1 MFRVTE
7 CTFRVT
13 ECTFRDTE
21 WPFRDTEWRFI
32 INIKQNYLSQNKSD
46 VCTCFYI
53 NFSYICGDYIQNK
66 KLIKMNKFFLTS
78 LLVAAA
84 ITANAQDNTTKDS
97 LTMET
102 MMHNIPEVMVKG
114 SRPIV
119 KAERG
124 MLSYNMPLLLKQ
136 LPADNAYEAL
146 TRIPGVSNATGNISF
161 SGNEVTLIIN
171 GQATTLTQEQ
181 LAERLKAMPAT
192 QLAKAEVMLSAP
204 ARYHVRG
211 MAINIVTKDY
221 AGTNQ
226 LSGQIIGGLVQT
238 KYAKGF
244 GDLYLSM
251 QRGKFG
257 LDAQYK
263 LVNGNSY
270 GESSRIANHPLGNNR
285 IHYNDETGQKSFGI
299 THDYRLGMNYAFSKN
314 HRLDVA
320 YTGQWDKTNSNSR
333 TTGSSISGMHR
344 DSHEYL
350 HNVDVNYALPFGLT
364 LSGSYTYYRTPQQ
377 QALDGTI
384 TTENKNETERNL
396 TSGSEQTINKWM
408 FTADQTHSLA
418 HGWGLSYGVKGQ
430 FTSNKSYQTTIDKDG
445 SVLPDGTSSVD
456 LNERIWN
463 IYAGFSKQINKAIS
477 LEASVAAEQYH
488 SPIWDKWRVYPTLN
502 ALWNVNDNHLLNLS
516 FSSNSEFPSY
526 WSTMSNVYYSSTYT
540 EIHGNPD
547 LKPFSYSNVNLMW
560 QIKRRYTLM
569 AFASLKPDYSVQ
581 LPYQTTDR
589 MAVIMKETNFD
600 YSNSFGLQASAIFS
614 AGKWLNGNV
623 FAVGTYKH
631 DKSSHFFDLPFNRK
645 KLSVRLGG
653 MASVKLCSTQDL
665 RLILNPF
672 IQSKAIQGVYDI
684 SPIFRMNAKLQWSS
698 HDGRWGLRI
707 NGNNIFNNK
716 YDTRSV
722 QGNQDYRMKIN
733 YSWASVTFAVI
744 YKFGGY
750 KEKTVKEVDT
760 SRMGH

>member
-1 MFRVTE
+1 MVNKIFLLGL
-7 CTFRVT
+7 FL
-13 ECTFRDTE
+13 
-21 WPFRDTEWRFI
+21 
-32 INIKQNYLSQNKSD
+32 LSVANVKAQ
-46 VCTCFYI
+46 T
-53 NFSYICGDYIQNK
+53 
-66 KLIKMNKFFLTS
+66 LTQ
-78 LLVAAA
+78 
-84 ITANAQDNTTKDS
+84 TDS

-102 MMHNIPEVMVKG
+102 MLHNLPEVMVKG

-146 TRIPGVSNATGNISF
+146 TRIPGVSDATGNISF

-181 LAERLKAMPAT
+181 LTERLKAMPAA
-192 QLAKAEVMLSAP
+192 QLSKAEVMLSAP
-204 ARYHVRG
+204 ARNHVRG

-226 LSGQIIGGLVQT
+226 LSGQIIGGMRQN
-238 KYAKGF
+238 KYANEF
-244 GDLYLSM
+244 GNLYLSL
-251 QRGKFG
+251 QRDKFG

-263 LVNGNSY
+263 YVNGNSY

-285 IHYNDETGQKSFGI
+285 VYYNDETGQKSFGI
-299 THDYRLGMNYAFSKN
+299 THDYRLGMNYTFSKN
-314 HRLDVA
+314 NRLDVA

-333 TTGSSISGMHR
+333 TTGSSISGMHH

-526 WSTMSNVYYSSTYT
+526 WSTMSNVFYSSTYT

-547 LKPFSYSNVNLMW
+547 LKPFSYYNVNLMW

-653 MASVKLCSTQDL
+653 TASVKLCSTQDL

-698 HDGRWGLRI
+698 HDGKWGLRL
-707 NGNNIFNNK
+707 NGSNIFNNL

-733 YSWASVTFAVI
+733 YNWASVTFAVI

>member
-1 MFRVTE
+1 M
-7 CTFRVT
+7 
-13 ECTFRDTE
+13 DNKI
-21 WPFRDTEWRFI
+21 FI
-32 INIKQNYLSQNKSD
+32 LGLFLLS
-46 VCTCFYI
+46 
-53 NFSYICGDYIQNK
+53 
-66 KLIKMNKFFLTS
+66 
-78 LLVAAA
+78 VA
-84 ITANAQDNTTKDS
+84 NVKAQTQTQTDS
-97 LTMET
+97 LTMEN
-102 MMHNIPEVMVKG
+102 MMHNLPEVMVKG
-114 SRPIV
+114 SRPVV

-124 MLSYNMPLLLKQ
+124 MLTYNMPLLIKL

-146 TRIPGVSNATGNISF
+146 TRIPGVSDAAGSISF

-181 LAERLKAMPAT
+181 LAERLKAMPAA

-226 LSGQIIGGLVQT
+226 LSGQIIGGFEQN

-244 GDLYLSM
+244 GDLYLSL

-263 LVNGNSY
+263 YVNGNSY
-270 GESSRIANHPLGNNR
+270 GESSLIANHPLGNNR
-285 IHYNDETGQKSFGI
+285 VYYNDETGQKSFGI
-299 THDYRLGMNYAFSKN
+299 THDYRLGMNYVFSKN

-320 YTGQWDKTNSNSR
+320 YTGQWDKTSSNNH
-333 TTGSSISGMHR
+333 TTGSSISGMHL

-350 HNVDVNYALPFGLT
+350 HNVDVNYSLPFGLT
-364 LSGSYTYYRTPQQ
+364 LNGSYTYYRTPQQ
-377 QALDGTI
+377 QALDGTMH
-384 TTENKNETERNL
+384 TDESMPETERNL

-445 SVLPDGTSSVD
+445 TIQPNGTSSVD
-456 LNERIWN
+456 NNERIWN

-477 LEASVAAEQYH
+477 VEASVAAEQYH
-488 SPIWDKWRVYPTLN
+488 SPIWDKWRIYPTLN

-526 WSTMSNVYYSSTYT
+526 WSTMSNVFYSSTYS

-547 LKPFSYSNVNLMW
+547 LKPYSYYNVNLMW

-569 AFASLKPDYSVQ
+569 AFASLKPDHFVQ

-600 YSNSFGLQASAIFS
+600 YSNNYGLQASVIFN

-631 DKSSHFFDLPFNRK
+631 DKSSNFFDLPFNRK
-645 KLSVRLGG
+645 KFSVILGG
-653 MASVKLCSTQDL
+653 TASVKLCNTQDL

-672 IQSKAIQGVYDI
+672 FQSKAIQGVYDI
-684 SPIFRMNAKLQWSS
+684 SPVFSMDAKLQWSS
-698 HDGRWGLRI
+698 HDGKWGVRL
-707 NGNNIFNNK
+707 NGSNIFNNQF
-716 YDTRSV
+716 DTRSV

-733 YSWASVTFAVI
+733 NNWASFTFAVI

>member
-1 MFRVTE
+1 MVNKIFLLGL
-7 CTFRVT
+7 FL
-13 ECTFRDTE
+13 
-21 WPFRDTEWRFI
+21 
-32 INIKQNYLSQNKSD
+32 LSVANVKAQ
-46 VCTCFYI
+46 T
-53 NFSYICGDYIQNK
+53 
-66 KLIKMNKFFLTS
+66 LTQ
-78 LLVAAA
+78 
-84 ITANAQDNTTKDS
+84 TDS

-102 MMHNIPEVMVKG
+102 MLHNLPEVMVKG

-146 TRIPGVSNATGNISF
+146 TRIPGVSDATGSISF

-181 LAERLKAMPAT
+181 LTERLKAMPAA
-192 QLAKAEVMLSAP
+192 QLSKAEVMLSAP
-204 ARYHVRG
+204 ARNHVRG

-226 LSGQIIGGLVQT
+226 LSGQIIGGMRQN
-238 KYAKGF
+238 KYANEF
-244 GDLYLSM
+244 GNLYLSL
-251 QRGKFG
+251 QRDKFG

-263 LVNGNSY
+263 YVNGNSY

-299 THDYRLGMNYAFSKN
+299 THDYRLGMNYAFGKN
-314 HRLDVA
+314 HRLDIA

-333 TTGSSISGMHR
+333 TTGSSISGMHH

-526 WSTMSNVYYSSTYT
+526 WSTMSNVFYSSTYT

-547 LKPFSYSNVNLMW
+547 LKPFSYYNVNLMW

-653 MASVKLCSTQDL
+653 TASVKLCSTQDL

-698 HDGRWGLRI
+698 HDGRWGLRL

>member
-1 MFRVTE
+1 MNRLF
-7 CTFRVT
+7 
-13 ECTFRDTE
+13 
-21 WPFRDTEWRFI
+21 FI
-32 INIKQNYLSQNKSD
+32 G
-46 VCTCFYI
+46 V
-53 NFSYICGDYIQNK
+53 
-66 KLIKMNKFFLTS
+66 
-78 LLVAAA
+78 LVASA
-84 ITANAQDNTTKDS
+84 ITANAQDNAQKDS
-97 LTMET
+97 LTMES
-102 MMHNIPEVMVKG
+102 MMHNLPEVMVKG
-114 SRPIV
+114 SCPVV

-146 TRIPGVSNATGNISF
+146 TRIPGVSDATGSISF

-171 GQATTLTQEQ
+171 GQVTTLTQEQ
-181 LAERLKAMPAT
+181 LAERLKAMPAA

-226 LSGQIIGGLVQT
+226 LSGQIIGGMRQN
-238 KYAKGF
+238 KYANEF
-244 GDLYLSM
+244 GNLYLSL
-251 QRGKFG
+251 QRDKFG

-263 LVNGNSY
+263 YVNGNSY

-299 THDYRLGMNYAFSKN
+299 THDYRLGMNYAFSTN

-320 YTGQWDKTNSNSR
+320 YTGQWDKTSSNSH

-377 QALDGTI
+377 QALDGTM
-384 TTENKNETERNL
+384 TAENKNETERNL

-488 SPIWDKWRVYPTLN
+488 SPVWDKWHVYPTLN

-526 WSTMSNVYYSSTYT
+526 WSTMSNVFYSSTYT

-547 LKPFSYSNVNLMW
+547 LKPCSYYNLNLMW

-569 AFASLKPDYSVQ
+569 AFANLKPDYFVQ

-631 DKSSHFFDLPFNRK
+631 DKSRNFFDLPFNRK
-645 KLSVRLGG
+645 KLSVILGG
-653 MASVKLCSTQDL
+653 TASVKLCSTQDL

-672 IQSKAIQGVYDI
+672 YQTKAIQGVYDI

-698 HDGRWGLRI
+698 HDGKWGVRL
-707 NGNNIFNNK
+707 NGSNIFNNRF
-716 YDTRSV
+716 DTRSV

-733 YSWASVTFAVI
+733 YNWASVTFAVI

>member
-1 MFRVTE
+1 MANKIFLLGL
-7 CTFRVT
+7 FL
-13 ECTFRDTE
+13 
-21 WPFRDTEWRFI
+21 
-32 INIKQNYLSQNKSD
+32 LSVANVKAQ
-46 VCTCFYI
+46 T
-53 NFSYICGDYIQNK
+53 
-66 KLIKMNKFFLTS
+66 LTQ
-78 LLVAAA
+78 
-84 ITANAQDNTTKDS
+84 TDS

-102 MMHNIPEVMVKG
+102 MLHNLPEVMVKG

-146 TRIPGVSNATGNISF
+146 TRIPGVSDATGSISF

-181 LAERLKAMPAT
+181 LTERLKAMPAA

-226 LSGQIIGGLVQT
+226 LSGQIIGGMRQN
-238 KYAKGF
+238 KYANEF
-244 GDLYLSM
+244 GNLYLSL
-251 QRGKFG
+251 QRDKFG

-263 LVNGNSY
+263 YVNGNSY

-299 THDYRLGMNYAFSKN
+299 THDYRLGMNYTFSKN
-314 HRLDVA
+314 NRLDVA

-463 IYAGFSKQINKAIS
+463 IYAGFSKQINKAVS
-477 LEASVAAEQYH
+477 VEASVAAEQYH

-526 WSTMSNVYYSSTYT
+526 WSTMSNVFYSSTYT

-547 LKPFSYSNVNLMW
+547 LKPFSYYNVNLMW

-653 MASVKLCSTQDL
+653 TASVKLCSTQDL

-698 HDGRWGLRI
+698 HDGRWGLRL

-716 YDTRSV
+716 YDTRSL

-750 KEKTVKEVDT
+750 KEKNIKKVDT

>member
-1 MFRVTE
+1 MVNKIFLLGL
-7 CTFRVT
+7 FL
-13 ECTFRDTE
+13 
-21 WPFRDTEWRFI
+21 
-32 INIKQNYLSQNKSD
+32 LSVANVKAQ
-46 VCTCFYI
+46 T
-53 NFSYICGDYIQNK
+53 
-66 KLIKMNKFFLTS
+66 LTQ
-78 LLVAAA
+78 
-84 ITANAQDNTTKDS
+84 TDS

-102 MMHNIPEVMVKG
+102 MLHNLPEVMVKG

-146 TRIPGVSNATGNISF
+146 TRIPGISDATGSISF
-161 SGNEVTLIIN
+161 SGNEVTLIVN

-181 LAERLKAMPAT
+181 LTERLKAMPAA

-226 LSGQIIGGLVQT
+226 LSGQVIGGMKQS

-244 GDLYLSM
+244 GDLYLSL

-263 LVNGNSY
+263 YVNGNSY

-285 IHYNDETGQKSFGI
+285 VYYNDETGQKSFGI
-299 THDYRLGMNYAFSKN
+299 THNYRLGMNYAFSKN

-320 YTGQWDKTNSNSR
+320 YTGHWDKRCSNSN
-333 TTGSSISGMHR
+333 TTGSSISGMHH

-350 HNVDVNYALPFGLT
+350 HNVDVNYSLPFGLT
-364 LSGSYTYYRTPQQ
+364 LNGSYTYYRTPQQ
-377 QALDGTI
+377 QALDGTMH
-384 TTENKNETERNL
+384 TDESMSETERNL

-408 FTADQTHSLA
+408 FTADQTHSLT

-445 SVLPDGTSSVD
+445 TIQPNGTSSVD
-456 LNERIWN
+456 NNERIWN

-477 LEASVAAEQYH
+477 VEASVAAEQYH

-526 WSTMSNVYYSSTYT
+526 WSTMSNVFYSSTYS

-547 LKPFSYSNVNLMW
+547 LKPFSYYNVNLMW

-569 AFASLKPDYSVQ
+569 AFASLKPDYFVQ
-581 LPYQTTDR
+581 LPYQTTER

-600 YSNSFGLQASAIFS
+600 YSNSYGLQASVIFN

-631 DKSSHFFDLPFNRK
+631 DKSSNFFDLPFNRK
-645 KLSVRLGG
+645 KLSVILGG
-653 MASVKLCSTQDL
+653 TASVKLCNTQDL

-672 IQSKAIQGVYDI
+672 FQSKAIQGVYDI
-684 SPIFRMNAKLQWSS
+684 SPVFRMNAKLQWSS
-698 HDGRWGLRI
+698 HDGKWGLRL
-707 NGNNIFNNK
+707 NGSNIFNNL

-733 YSWASVTFAVI
+733 YNWASVTFAVI

-750 KEKTVKEVDT
+750 KEKNVKAVDT

>member
-1 MFRVTE
+1 MNRVL
-7 CTFRVT
+7 FMGIFVA
-13 ECTFRDTE
+13 
-21 WPFRDTEWRFI
+21 
-32 INIKQNYLSQNKSD
+32 
-46 VCTCFYI
+46 
-53 NFSYICGDYIQNK
+53 
-66 KLIKMNKFFLTS
+66 LT
-78 LLVAAA
+78 
-84 ITANAQDNTTKDS
+84 ITANAQDDIPKDS
-97 LTMET
+97 LTMEWNS
-102 MMHNIPEVMVKG
+102 MFRNLPEVMIKG

-146 TRIPGVSNATGNISF
+146 TRIPGVSDATGNISF
-161 SGNEVTLIIN
+161 LGNEVTLIVN

-181 LAERLKAMPAT
+181 LTERLKAMPAA

-211 MAINIVTKDY
+211 MVINIVTKDY
-221 AGTNQ
+221 ADTNQ
-226 LSGQIIGGLVQT
+226 LSGQVIGGMKQS

-244 GDLYLSM
+244 GDLYLSL
-251 QRGKFG
+251 QRDKFG

-263 LVNGNSY
+263 YVNGNSY

-285 IHYNDETGQKSFGI
+285 VYYNDETGQKSFGI
-299 THDYRLGMNYAFSKN
+299 THNYRLGMNYAFSKN

-320 YTGQWDKTNSNSR
+320 YTGHWDKRCSNSN
-333 TTGSSISGMHR
+333 TTGSSISGMHH

-350 HNVDVNYALPFGLT
+350 HNVDVNYSLPFGLT
-364 LSGSYTYYRTPQQ
+364 LNGSYTYYRTPQQ
-377 QALDGTI
+377 QALDGTMH
-384 TTENKNETERNL
+384 TDESMPETERNL

-418 HGWGLSYGVKGQ
+418 NCWGLSYGVTGQ

-445 SVLPDGTSSVD
+445 RVLRDGTSSVD

-526 WSTMSNVYYSSTYT
+526 WSTMSNVFYSSTYT

-547 LKPFSYSNVNLMW
+547 LKPFSYYNVNLMW

-569 AFASLKPDYSVQ
+569 AFASLKPDYFVQ
-581 LPYQTTDR
+581 LPYQTTER

-600 YSNSFGLQASAIFS
+600 YSNSYGLQASVIFN

-631 DKSSHFFDLPFNRK
+631 DKSSNFFDLPFNRK
-645 KLSVRLGG
+645 KLSVILGG
-653 MASVKLCSTQDL
+653 TASVKLCNTQDL

-672 IQSKAIQGVYDI
+672 FQSKAKQGVYDI
-684 SPIFRMNAKLQWSS
+684 SPIFSMNAKLQWSS
-698 HDGRWGLRI
+698 HDGRWGVRL
-707 NGNNIFNNK
+707 NGSNIFNNRF
-716 YDTRSV
+716 DTRSV

-733 YSWASVTFAVI
+733 YNWASVTFAVI

-750 KEKTVKEVDT
+750 KEKNIKKVDT

>member
-1 MFRVTE
+1 
-7 CTFRVT
+7 
-13 ECTFRDTE
+13 
-21 WPFRDTEWRFI
+21 
-32 INIKQNYLSQNKSD
+32 
-46 VCTCFYI
+46 
-53 NFSYICGDYIQNK
+53 
-66 KLIKMNKFFLTS
+66 MNKFFLTS
-78 LLVAAA
+78 LLVAAV

-146 TRIPGVSNATGNISF
+146 THIPGVSNATGNISF
-161 SGNEVTLIIN
+161 SGNEVTLIVN

-181 LAERLKAMPAT
+181 LAERLKAMPAA

-285 IHYNDETGQKSFGI
+285 VYYNDETGQKSFGI
-299 THDYRLGMNYAFSKN
+299 THNYRLGMNYTFSKN

-333 TTGSSISGMHR
+333 TTGSSISGMHS

-364 LSGSYTYYRTPQQ
+364 ISGSYTYYRTPQQ
-377 QALDGTI
+377 QAIDGTI

-445 SVLPDGTSSVD
+445 TILPDGTSSVD
-456 LNERIWN
+456 NNERIWN
-463 IYAGFSKQINKAIS
+463 IYAGFSKQINKALS

-526 WSTMSNVYYSSTYT
+526 WSTMSNVFYSSTYT

-547 LKPFSYSNVNLMW
+547 LKPFSYYNVNLMW

-569 AFASLKPDYSVQ
+569 AFANLKPDYFVQ

-600 YSNSFGLQASAIFS
+600 FSNSYGLQASAIFS

-631 DKSSHFFDLPFNRK
+631 DKSCNFFDLPFNRK
-645 KLSVRLGG
+645 KLSVILGG
-653 MASVKLCSTQDL
+653 TASVKLCSTQDL

-672 IQSKAIQGVYDI
+672 YQTKAIQGVYDI
-684 SPIFRMNAKLQWSS
+684 SPVFRMNAKLQWSS
-698 HDGRWGLRI
+698 HDGKWGVRL
-707 NGNNIFNNK
+707 NGSNIFNNWF
-716 YDTRSV
+716 DTRSV

-733 YSWASVTFAVI
+733 YNWASVTFAVI

>member
-1 MFRVTE
+1 
-7 CTFRVT
+7 
-13 ECTFRDTE
+13 
-21 WPFRDTEWRFI
+21 
-32 INIKQNYLSQNKSD
+32 
-46 VCTCFYI
+46 
-53 NFSYICGDYIQNK
+53 
-66 KLIKMNKFFLTS
+66 MNKFFLTS

-146 TRIPGVSNATGNISF
+146 THIPGVSNATGNISF
-161 SGNEVTLIIN
+161 SGNEVTLIVN

-181 LAERLKAMPAT
+181 LAECLKAMPAA

-285 IHYNDETGQKSFGI
+285 IQYNDETGQKSFGI
-299 THDYRLGMNYAFSKN
+299 THDYRLGMNYTFSKN
-314 HRLDVA
+314 NRLDVA
-320 YTGQWDKTNSNSR
+320 YTGQWDKTSSNSR

-526 WSTMSNVYYSSTYT
+526 WSTMSNVFYSSTYT

-547 LKPFSYSNVNLMW
+547 LKPFSYYNVNLMW

-589 MAVIMKETNFD
+589 MAVIMKETNFE

-631 DKSSHFFDLPFNRK
+631 DKNSNFFDLPFNRK
-645 KLSVRLGG
+645 KLSVILGG
-653 MASVKLCSTQDL
+653 TASIKLCQTQDL

-672 IQSKAIQGVYDI
+672 YQTKAIQGVYDI
-684 SPIFRMNAKLQWSS
+684 SPVFRMNAKLQWSS
-698 HDGRWGLRI
+698 HDGKWGLRL
-707 NGNNIFNNK
+707 NGSNIFNNL

-733 YSWASVTFAVI
+733 YNWASVTFAVI

>member
-1 MFRVTE
+1 M
-7 CTFRVT
+7 
-13 ECTFRDTE
+13 
-21 WPFRDTEWRFI
+21 
-32 INIKQNYLSQNKSD
+32 N
-46 VCTCFYI
+46 
-53 NFSYICGDYIQNK
+53 
-66 KLIKMNKFFLTS
+66 IKMNRVLFMGIFVALT
-78 LLVAAA
+78 
-84 ITANAQDNTTKDS
+84 ITANAQDDIPKDS
-97 LTMET
+97 LTMEWNS
-102 MMHNIPEVMVKG
+102 MFRNLPEVMIKG

-146 TRIPGVSNATGNISF
+146 TRIPGVSDATGSISF

-181 LAERLKAMPAT
+181 LTERLKAMPAA
-192 QLAKAEVMLSAP
+192 QLSKAEVMLSVP

-226 LSGQIIGGLVQT
+226 LSGQIIGGMRQN
-238 KYAKGF
+238 KYANEF
-244 GDLYLSM
+244 GNLYLSL
-251 QRGKFG
+251 QRDKFG

-263 LVNGNSY
+263 YVNGNSY

-299 THDYRLGMNYAFSKN
+299 THDYRLGMNYTFSKN
-314 HRLDVA
+314 NRLDVA

-408 FTADQTHSLA
+408 FTADQTHSLS

-526 WSTMSNVYYSSTYT
+526 WSTMSNVFYSSTYT

-547 LKPFSYSNVNLMW
+547 LKPFSYYNVNLMW

-589 MAVIMKETNFD
+589 LAVIMKETNFD
-600 YSNSFGLQASAIFS
+600 YSNSFGLQASAIFN
-614 AGKWLNGNV
+614 AGQWLNGNV
-623 FAVGTYKH
+623 FVMGTYKH
-631 DKSSHFFDLPFNRK
+631 DKSDHFFDLPFDRK
-645 KLSVRLGG
+645 KLSVVLGG
-653 MASVKLCSTQDL
+653 TASVKLCSTQDL

-672 IQSKAIQGVYDI
+672 YQTKAIQGVYDI

-698 HDGRWGLRI
+698 HDGRWGLRL

-733 YSWASVTFAVI
+733 YNWASVTFAVI

>member
-1 MFRVTE
+1 MNRLF
-7 CTFRVT
+7 
-13 ECTFRDTE
+13 
-21 WPFRDTEWRFI
+21 FI
-32 INIKQNYLSQNKSD
+32 G
-46 VCTCFYI
+46 V
-53 NFSYICGDYIQNK
+53 
-66 KLIKMNKFFLTS
+66 
-78 LLVAAA
+78 LVASA
-84 ITANAQDNTTKDS
+84 ITANAQDNGQKDS
-97 LTMET
+97 LTMESI
-102 MMHNIPEVMVKG
+102 MHNLPEVMVKG

-146 TRIPGVSNATGNISF
+146 TRIPGVSDATGSISF
-161 SGNEVTLIIN
+161 SGNEVTLIVN

-181 LAERLKAMPAT
+181 LAERLKAMPAA

-226 LSGQIIGGLVQT
+226 LSGQIIGGMRQN
-238 KYAKGF
+238 KYANEF
-244 GDLYLSM
+244 GDLYLSL
-251 QRGKFG
+251 QRDKFG

-263 LVNGNSY
+263 YVNGNSY

-299 THDYRLGMNYAFSKN
+299 THDYRLGMNYTFSKN

-418 HGWGLSYGVKGQ
+418 HGWGMSYGVKGQ

-477 LEASVAAEQYH
+477 LEASIAAEQYH
-488 SPIWDKWRVYPTLN
+488 SPVWDKWRVYPTLN

-526 WSTMSNVYYSSTYT
+526 WSTMSNVFYSSTYT

-547 LKPFSYSNVNLMW
+547 LKPCSYYNLNLMW

-569 AFASLKPDYSVQ
+569 AFANLKPDYFVQ

-600 YSNSFGLQASAIFS
+600 YSNSYGLQASAIFS

-631 DKSSHFFDLPFNRK
+631 DKSRNFFDLPFDRK
-645 KLSVRLGG
+645 KLSVILGG
-653 MASVKLCSTQDL
+653 TASVKLCSTQDL
-665 RLILNPF
+665 HLILNPF
-672 IQSKAIQGVYDI
+672 YQTKAIQGVYDI
-684 SPIFRMNAKLQWSS
+684 SPIFSMDAKLQWSS
-698 HDGRWGLRI
+698 HDGKWGVRL
-707 NGNNIFNNK
+707 NGSNIFNNRF
-716 YDTRSV
+716 DTRSV
-722 QGNQDYRMKIN
+722 QGNQDYRMKVN
-733 YSWASVTFAVI
+733 YNWSSFTFAVI

>member
-1 MFRVTE
+1 MANKIFLLGL
-7 CTFRVT
+7 FL
-13 ECTFRDTE
+13 
-21 WPFRDTEWRFI
+21 
-32 INIKQNYLSQNKSD
+32 LSVANVKAQ
-46 VCTCFYI
+46 T
-53 NFSYICGDYIQNK
+53 
-66 KLIKMNKFFLTS
+66 LTQ
-78 LLVAAA
+78 
-84 ITANAQDNTTKDS
+84 TDS

-102 MMHNIPEVMVKG
+102 MLHNLPEVMVKG

-146 TRIPGVSNATGNISF
+146 TRIPGVSDATGSISF

-181 LAERLKAMPAT
+181 LTERLKAMPAA

-226 LSGQIIGGLVQT
+226 LSGQVIGGMKQS

-244 GDLYLSM
+244 GDLYLSL

-263 LVNGNSY
+263 YVNGNSY

-285 IHYNDETGQKSFGI
+285 VYYNDETGQKSFGI
-299 THDYRLGMNYAFSKN
+299 THNYRLGMNYAFSKN

-320 YTGQWDKTNSNSR
+320 YTGHWDKRCSNSN
-333 TTGSSISGMHR
+333 TTGSSISGMHH

-350 HNVDVNYALPFGLT
+350 HNVDVNYSLPFGLT
-364 LSGSYTYYRTPQQ
+364 LNGSYTYYRTPQQ
-377 QALDGTI
+377 QALDGTMH
-384 TTENKNETERNL
+384 TDESMSETERNL

-408 FTADQTHSLA
+408 FTADQTHSLS

-526 WSTMSNVYYSSTYT
+526 WSTMSNVFYSSTYS

-547 LKPFSYSNVNLMW
+547 LKPFAYYNVNLMW

-569 AFASLKPDYSVQ
+569 AFASLKPDYFVQ
-581 LPYQTTDR
+581 LPYQTTER

-600 YSNSFGLQASAIFS
+600 YSNSYGLQASVIFN

-631 DKSSHFFDLPFNRK
+631 DKSSNFFDLPFNRK
-645 KLSVRLGG
+645 KFSVILGG
-653 MASVKLCSTQDL
+653 TASVKLCNTQDL

-672 IQSKAIQGVYDI
+672 YQTKAIQGVYDI

-698 HDGRWGLRI
+698 HDGKWGLRL
-707 NGNNIFNNK
+707 NGSNIFNNL

-733 YSWASVTFAVI
+733 YNWASVTFAVI

-750 KEKTVKEVDT
+750 KEKNVKAVDT

>member
-1 MFRVTE
+1 MVNKIFLLGL
-7 CTFRVT
+7 FL
-13 ECTFRDTE
+13 
-21 WPFRDTEWRFI
+21 
-32 INIKQNYLSQNKSD
+32 LSVANVKAQ
-46 VCTCFYI
+46 T
-53 NFSYICGDYIQNK
+53 
-66 KLIKMNKFFLTS
+66 LTQ
-78 LLVAAA
+78 
-84 ITANAQDNTTKDS
+84 TDS

-102 MMHNIPEVMVKG
+102 MLHNLPEVMVKG

-119 KAERG
+119 KVERG

-146 TRIPGVSNATGNISF
+146 TRIPGVSDATGSISF

-181 LAERLKAMPAT
+181 LTERLKAMPAA

-226 LSGQIIGGLVQT
+226 LSGQIIGGMRQNR
-238 KYAKGF
+238 YANEF
-244 GDLYLSM
+244 GNLYLSL

-263 LVNGNSY
+263 YVNGNSY

-299 THDYRLGMNYAFSKN
+299 THDYRLGMNYTFSKN
-314 HRLDVA
+314 NRLDVA

-526 WSTMSNVYYSSTYT
+526 WSTMSNVFYSSTYT

-547 LKPFSYSNVNLMW
+547 LKPFSYYNVNLMW

>member
-1 MFRVTE
+1 MVNKIFLLGL
-7 CTFRVT
+7 FL
-13 ECTFRDTE
+13 
-21 WPFRDTEWRFI
+21 
-32 INIKQNYLSQNKSD
+32 LS
-46 VCTCFYI
+46 
-53 NFSYICGDYIQNK
+53 
-66 KLIKMNKFFLTS
+66 
-78 LLVAAA
+78 VA
-84 ITANAQDNTTKDS
+84 NVKAQTPTQTDS

-102 MMHNIPEVMVKG
+102 MLHNLPEVMVKG

-124 MLSYNMPLLLKQ
+124 KLSYNMPLLLKQ

-146 TRIPGVSNATGNISF
+146 TRIPGISDATGSISF
-161 SGNEVTLIIN
+161 SGNEVTLIVN

-181 LAERLKAMPAT
+181 LTERLKAMPAA

-226 LSGQIIGGLVQT
+226 LSGQIIGGMRQN
-238 KYAKGF
+238 KYANECGN
-244 GDLYLSM
+244 LYLSL

-263 LVNGNSY
+263 YVNGNSY

-285 IHYNDETGQKSFGI
+285 VYYNDETGQKSFGI
-299 THDYRLGMNYAFSKN
+299 THNYRLGMNYAFSKN

-320 YTGQWDKTNSNSR
+320 YTGHWDKTCSNSN
-333 TTGSSISGMHR
+333 TTGLSISGMHH

-350 HNVDVNYALPFGLT
+350 HNVDINYALPFGLN
-364 LSGSYTYYRTPQQ
+364 LNGSYTYYRTPQQ
-377 QALDGTI
+377 QALDGTMH
-384 TTENKNETERNL
+384 TDESMPETERNL

-445 SVLPDGTSSVD
+445 TIQPNGTSSVD
-456 LNERIWN
+456 NNERIWN
-463 IYAGFSKQINKAIS
+463 IYAGFSKQINKALS
-477 LEASVAAEQYH
+477 FEASVAAEQYH
-488 SPIWDKWRVYPTLN
+488 SPIWDKWRIYPTLN
-502 ALWNVNDNHLLNLS
+502 ALWHVNDNHLLNLS

-526 WSTMSNVYYSSTYT
+526 WSTMSNVFYSSTYS

-547 LKPFSYSNVNLMW
+547 LKPYSYYNVNLMW

-569 AFASLKPDYSVQ
+569 AFASLKPDYFVQ
-581 LPYQTTDR
+581 LPYQPTDR
-589 MAVIMKETNFD
+589 MAVILKETNFN
-600 YSNSFGLQASAIFS
+600 YENSFGLQASAMFS

-623 FAVGTYKH
+623 FAVGIYKH
-631 DKSSHFFDLPFNRK
+631 AKSDYFFDLPFNRK
-645 KLSVRLGG
+645 KLTATLGG
-653 MASVKLCSTQDL
+653 TASIKLCQTQDL

-672 IQSKAIQGVYDI
+672 FQSKVIQGVYDV
-684 SPIFRMNAKLQWSS
+684 SPIFRMNAKLQWTS
-698 HDGRWGLRI
+698 HDGKWGLRL
-707 NGNNIFNNK
+707 NGSNIFNNL

-733 YSWASVTFAVI
+733 YNWASVTFAVI

-750 KEKTVKEVDT
+750 KEKNVKAVDT

>member
-1 MFRVTE
+1 MANKIFLLGL
-7 CTFRVT
+7 FL
-13 ECTFRDTE
+13 
-21 WPFRDTEWRFI
+21 
-32 INIKQNYLSQNKSD
+32 LSVANVKAQ
-46 VCTCFYI
+46 T
-53 NFSYICGDYIQNK
+53 
-66 KLIKMNKFFLTS
+66 LTQ
-78 LLVAAA
+78 
-84 ITANAQDNTTKDS
+84 TDS

-102 MMHNIPEVMVKG
+102 MLHNLPEVMVKG

-146 TRIPGVSNATGNISF
+146 TRIPGVSDATGSISF

-181 LAERLKAMPAT
+181 LTERLKAMPAA
-192 QLAKAEVMLSAP
+192 QLSKAEVMLSAP
-204 ARYHVRG
+204 ARNHVRG

-226 LSGQIIGGLVQT
+226 LSGQIIGGMRQN
-238 KYAKGF
+238 KYANEF
-244 GDLYLSM
+244 GNLYLSL
-251 QRGKFG
+251 QRDKFG

-263 LVNGNSY
+263 YVNGNSY

-285 IHYNDETGQKSFGI
+285 VYYNDETGQKSFGI
-299 THDYRLGMNYAFSKN
+299 THDYRLGMNYTFSKN
-314 HRLDVA
+314 NRLDVA

-333 TTGSSISGMHR
+333 TTGSSISGMHH

-445 SVLPDGTSSVD
+445 SLLPDGTSSVD

-526 WSTMSNVYYSSTYT
+526 WSTMSNVFYSSTYT

-547 LKPFSYSNVNLMW
+547 LKPFSYYNVNLMW

-653 MASVKLCSTQDL
+653 TASVKLCSTQDL

-698 HDGRWGLRI
+698 HDGKWGLRL
-707 NGNNIFNNK
+707 NGSNIFNNL

-733 YSWASVTFAVI
+733 YNWASVTFAVI

>member
-1 MFRVTE
+1 MKRN
-7 CTFRVT
+7 R
-13 ECTFRDTE
+13 
-21 WPFRDTEWRFI
+21 
-32 INIKQNYLSQNKSD
+32 
-46 VCTCFYI
+46 
-53 NFSYICGDYIQNK
+53 
-66 KLIKMNKFFLTS
+66 FFLIS
-78 LLVAAA
+78 LLFASS
-84 ITANAQDNTTKDS
+84 ITVNAQANAPKDS

-102 MMHNIPEVMVKG
+102 MMHNLPEVMVKG

-119 KAERG
+119 KVERG
-124 MLSYNMPLLLKQ
+124 MLTYNMPLLIKQ

-146 TRIPGVSNATGNISF
+146 THIPGISDATGKISF
-161 SGNEVTLIIN
+161 SGNEVTLIVN

-181 LAERLKAMPAT
+181 LAERLKAMPAA

-211 MAINIVTKDY
+211 MAINIITKDY

-226 LSGQIIGGLVQT
+226 LSGQVIGGMKQS

-244 GDLYLSM
+244 GDLYLSL

-263 LVNGNSY
+263 YVNGNSY

-285 IHYNDETGQKSFGI
+285 VYYNDETGQKSFGI
-299 THDYRLGMNYAFSKN
+299 THNYRLGMNYAFSKN

-320 YTGQWDKTNSNSR
+320 YTGHWDKRCSNSN
-333 TTGSSISGMHR
+333 TTGSSISGMHH

-350 HNVDVNYALPFGLT
+350 HNVDVNYSLPFGLT
-364 LSGSYTYYRTPQQ
+364 LNGSYTYYRTPQQ
-377 QALDGTI
+377 QALDGTMH
-384 TTENKNETERNL
+384 TDESMSETERNL

-408 FTADQTHSLA
+408 FTADQTHLLA

-430 FTSNKSYQTTIDKDG
+430 FTSNKSYQTTINKDG

-463 IYAGFSKQINKAIS
+463 LYAGFSKQINKALS

-526 WSTMSNVYYSSTYT
+526 WSTMSNVFYSSTYS

-547 LKPFSYSNVNLMW
+547 LKPFAYYNVNLMW

-569 AFASLKPDYSVQ
+569 AFASLKPDYFVQ
-581 LPYQTTDR
+581 LPYQTTER

-600 YSNSFGLQASAIFS
+600 YSNSYGLQASVIFN

-623 FAVGTYKH
+623 FAVGIYKH
-631 DKSSHFFDLPFNRK
+631 DKSDYFFDLPFNRK
-645 KLSVRLGG
+645 KLTATLGG
-653 MASVKLCSTQDL
+653 TASIKLCQTQDL

-672 IQSKAIQGVYDI
+672 YQTKAIQGVYDI

-698 HDGRWGLRI
+698 HDGKWGLRL
-707 NGNNIFNNK
+707 NGSNIFNNL

-733 YSWASVTFAVI
+733 YNWASVTFAVI

-750 KEKTVKEVDT
+750 KEKNVKAVDT

>member
-1 MFRVTE
+1 MVNKIFLLGL
-7 CTFRVT
+7 FL
-13 ECTFRDTE
+13 
-21 WPFRDTEWRFI
+21 
-32 INIKQNYLSQNKSD
+32 LS
-46 VCTCFYI
+46 
-53 NFSYICGDYIQNK
+53 
-66 KLIKMNKFFLTS
+66 
-78 LLVAAA
+78 VA
-84 ITANAQDNTTKDS
+84 NVKAQTMTHTDS
-97 LTMET
+97 LTMEN
-102 MMHNIPEVMVKG
+102 MMHNLPEVMVKG

-146 TRIPGVSNATGNISF
+146 TRIPGISDATGSISF
-161 SGNEVTLIIN
+161 SGNEVTLIVN

-181 LAERLKAMPAT
+181 LTERLKAMPAA

-226 LSGQIIGGLVQT
+226 LSGQVIGGMKQS

-244 GDLYLSM
+244 GDLYLSL

-263 LVNGNSY
+263 YVNGNSY

-285 IHYNDETGQKSFGI
+285 VYYNDETGQKSFGI
-299 THDYRLGMNYAFSKN
+299 THNYRLGMNYAFSKN

-320 YTGQWDKTNSNSR
+320 YTGHWDKRCSNSN
-333 TTGSSISGMHR
+333 TTGSSISGMHH

-350 HNVDVNYALPFGLT
+350 HNVDVNYSLPFGLT
-364 LSGSYTYYRTPQQ
+364 LNGSYTYYRTPQQ
-377 QALDGTI
+377 QALDGTMH
-384 TTENKNETERNL
+384 TDESMPETERNL

-445 SVLPDGTSSVD
+445 TIQPNGTSSVD
-456 LNERIWN
+456 NNERIWN

-477 LEASVAAEQYH
+477 VEASVAAEQYH

-526 WSTMSNVYYSSTYT
+526 WSTMSNVFYSSTYS

-547 LKPFSYSNVNLMW
+547 LKPFSYYNVNLMW

-569 AFASLKPDYSVQ
+569 AFASLKPDYFVQ
-581 LPYQTTDR
+581 LPYQTTER

-600 YSNSFGLQASAIFS
+600 YSNSYGLQASVIFN

-631 DKSSHFFDLPFNRK
+631 DKSSNFFDLPFNRK
-645 KLSVRLGG
+645 KLSVILGG
-653 MASVKLCSTQDL
+653 TASVKLCNTQDL

-672 IQSKAIQGVYDI
+672 FQSKAIQGVYDI
-684 SPIFRMNAKLQWSS
+684 SPVFRMNAKLQWSS
-698 HDGRWGLRI
+698 HDGKWGLRL
-707 NGNNIFNNK
+707 NGSNIFNNL

-733 YSWASVTFAVI
+733 YNWASVTFAVI

-750 KEKTVKEVDT
+750 KEKNVKAVDT

>member
-1 MFRVTE
+1 MDRILFMGV
-7 CTFRVT
+7 FVA
-13 ECTFRDTE
+13 
-21 WPFRDTEWRFI
+21 
-32 INIKQNYLSQNKSD
+32 
-46 VCTCFYI
+46 
-53 NFSYICGDYIQNK
+53 
-66 KLIKMNKFFLTS
+66 LT
-78 LLVAAA
+78 
-84 ITANAQDNTTKDS
+84 ITANAQDNIPKDS
-97 LTMET
+97 LTMEWNS
-102 MMHNIPEVMVKG
+102 MFRNLPEVMIKG

-124 MLSYNMPLLLKQ
+124 LLLYNMPLLLKQ
-136 LPADNAYEAL
+136 FPADNAYEAL
-146 TRIPGVSNATGNISF
+146 TRIPGVSDATGNISF
-161 SGNEVTLIIN
+161 LGNEVTLIVN

-181 LAERLKAMPAT
+181 LTERLKAMPAA

-285 IHYNDETGQKSFGI
+285 VYYNDETGQKSFGI
-299 THDYRLGMNYAFSKN
+299 THNYRLGMNYAFSKN

-320 YTGQWDKTNSNSR
+320 YTGHWDKRCSNSN
-333 TTGSSISGMHR
+333 TTGSSISGMHH

-350 HNVDVNYALPFGLT
+350 HNVDVNYSLPFGLT
-364 LSGSYTYYRTPQQ
+364 LNGSYTYYRTPQQ
-377 QALDGTI
+377 QALDGTM
-384 TTENKNETERNL
+384 TAENKNETERNL

-408 FTADQTHSLA
+408 FTADQTHSLS

-445 SVLPDGTSSVD
+445 TILPDGTSSVD
-456 LNERIWN
+456 NNERIWN
-463 IYAGFSKQINKAIS
+463 IYAGFSKQINKAVS
-477 LEASVAAEQYH
+477 VEASVAAEQYH
-488 SPIWDKWRVYPTLN
+488 SPIWDKWRMYPTLN

-526 WSTMSNVYYSSTYT
+526 WSTMSNVFYSSTYS

-547 LKPFSYSNVNLMW
+547 LKPFSYYNVNLMW

-569 AFASLKPDYSVQ
+569 AFASLKPDYFVQ
-581 LPYQTTDR
+581 LPYQTTER

-600 YSNSFGLQASAIFS
+600 YSNSYGLQASVIFN

-631 DKSSHFFDLPFNRK
+631 DKSCNFFDLPFDRK
-645 KLSVRLGG
+645 KLSVILGG
-653 MASVKLCSTQDL
+653 TASVKLSSTQDL

-672 IQSKAIQGVYDI
+672 YQTKAIQGVYDI
-684 SPIFRMNAKLQWSS
+684 SPVFRMDAKLQWSS
-698 HDGRWGLRI
+698 HDGKWGVRL
-707 NGNNIFNNK
+707 NGSNIFNNRF
-716 YDTRSV
+716 DTRSV

-733 YSWASVTFAVI
+733 YNWASVTFAVI

-750 KEKTVKEVDT
+750 KEKNVKAVDT

>member
-1 MFRVTE
+1 MANKIFLLGL
-7 CTFRVT
+7 FL
-13 ECTFRDTE
+13 
-21 WPFRDTEWRFI
+21 
-32 INIKQNYLSQNKSD
+32 LSVANVKAQ
-46 VCTCFYI
+46 T
-53 NFSYICGDYIQNK
+53 
-66 KLIKMNKFFLTS
+66 LTQ
-78 LLVAAA
+78 
-84 ITANAQDNTTKDS
+84 TDS

-102 MMHNIPEVMVKG
+102 MLHNLPEVMVKG

-146 TRIPGVSNATGNISF
+146 TRIPGVSDATGSISF

-181 LAERLKAMPAT
+181 LTERLKAMPAA

-226 LSGQIIGGLVQT
+226 LSGQIIGGFEQN

-244 GDLYLSM
+244 GDLYLSL

-263 LVNGNSY
+263 YVNGNSY

-285 IHYNDETGQKSFGI
+285 VYYNDETGQKSFGI
-299 THDYRLGMNYAFSKN
+299 THDYRLGMNYAFGKN

-320 YTGQWDKTNSNSR
+320 YTGHWDKTCSNSN
-333 TTGSSISGMHR
+333 TTGSSISGMHH

-350 HNVDVNYALPFGLT
+350 HNVDVNYSLPFGLT
-364 LSGSYTYYRTPQQ
+364 LNGSYTYYRTPQL
-377 QALDGTI
+377 QALDGTMH
-384 TTENKNETERNL
+384 TDESMSETERNL
-396 TSGSEQTINKWM
+396 TSGSEQTINEWM

-445 SVLPDGTSSVD
+445 TIQPNGTSSVD
-456 LNERIWN
+456 NNERIWN
-463 IYAGFSKQINKAIS
+463 IYAGFSKQINKALS

-488 SPIWDKWRVYPTLN
+488 SPIWDKWRIYPTLN

-526 WSTMSNVYYSSTYT
+526 WSTMSNVFYSSTYS

-547 LKPFSYSNVNLMW
+547 LKPFAYYNVNLMW

-569 AFASLKPDYSVQ
+569 AFASLKPDYFVQ
-581 LPYQTTDR
+581 LPYQTTER

-600 YSNSFGLQASAIFS
+600 YSNSYGLQASVIFN

-631 DKSSHFFDLPFNRK
+631 DKSSNFFDLPFNRK
-645 KLSVRLGG
+645 KLSVILGG
-653 MASVKLCSTQDL
+653 TASVKLCNTQDL

-672 IQSKAIQGVYDI
+672 FQSKAIQGVYDI
-684 SPIFRMNAKLQWSS
+684 SPIFSMDAKLQWTS
-698 HDGRWGLRI
+698 HDGKWGLRL
-707 NGNNIFNNK
+707 NGNNIFNNL

-722 QGNQDYRMKIN
+722 QGNQDYRMKVN
-733 YSWASVTFAVI
+733 YNWASVTFAVI

>member
-1 MFRVTE
+1 MANKIFLLGL
-7 CTFRVT
+7 FL
-13 ECTFRDTE
+13 
-21 WPFRDTEWRFI
+21 
-32 INIKQNYLSQNKSD
+32 LSVANVKAQ
-46 VCTCFYI
+46 T
-53 NFSYICGDYIQNK
+53 
-66 KLIKMNKFFLTS
+66 LTQ
-78 LLVAAA
+78 
-84 ITANAQDNTTKDS
+84 TDS

-102 MMHNIPEVMVKG
+102 MLHNLPEVMVKG

-146 TRIPGVSNATGNISF
+146 TRIPGVSDATGSISF

-181 LAERLKAMPAT
+181 LTERLKAMPAA

-226 LSGQIIGGLVQT
+226 LSGQIIGGFEQN

-244 GDLYLSM
+244 GDLYLSL

-263 LVNGNSY
+263 YVNGNSY
-270 GESSRIANHPLGNNR
+270 GESSLIANHPLGNNR
-285 IHYNDETGQKSFGI
+285 VYYNDETGQKSFGI

-320 YTGQWDKTNSNSR
+320 YTGQWDKTSSNNH
-333 TTGSSISGMHR
+333 TTGSSISGMHL

-350 HNVDVNYALPFGLT
+350 HNVDVNYSLPFGLT
-364 LSGSYTYYRTPQQ
+364 LNGSYTYYRTPQQ
-377 QALDGTI
+377 QALDGTMH
-384 TTENKNETERNL
+384 TDESMPETERNL

-445 SVLPDGTSSVD
+445 TIQPNGTSSVD
-456 LNERIWN
+456 NNERIWN

-477 LEASVAAEQYH
+477 VEASVAAEQYH
-488 SPIWDKWRVYPTLN
+488 SPIWDKWRIYPTLN

-526 WSTMSNVYYSSTYT
+526 WSTMSNVFYSSTYS

-547 LKPFSYSNVNLMW
+547 LKPYSYYNVNLMW

-569 AFASLKPDYSVQ
+569 AFASLKPDYFVQ
-581 LPYQTTDR
+581 LPYQTTER

-600 YSNSFGLQASAIFS
+600 YSNSYGLQASVIFN

-631 DKSSHFFDLPFNRK
+631 DKSSNFFDLPFNRK
-645 KLSVRLGG
+645 KFSVILGG
-653 MASVKLCSTQDL
+653 TASVKLCNTQDL

-672 IQSKAIQGVYDI
+672 FQSKAIQGVYDI
-684 SPIFRMNAKLQWSS
+684 SPIFSMDAKLQWSS
-698 HDGRWGLRI
+698 HDGKWGVRL
-707 NGNNIFNNK
+707 NGSNIFNNQF
-716 YDTRSV
+716 DTRSV

-733 YSWASVTFAVI
+733 NNWASFTFAVI

-750 KEKTVKEVDT
+750 KEKNVKAVDT

>member
-1 MFRVTE
+1 MANKIFLLGL
-7 CTFRVT
+7 FL
-13 ECTFRDTE
+13 
-21 WPFRDTEWRFI
+21 
-32 INIKQNYLSQNKSD
+32 LSVANVKAQ
-46 VCTCFYI
+46 T
-53 NFSYICGDYIQNK
+53 
-66 KLIKMNKFFLTS
+66 LTQ
-78 LLVAAA
+78 
-84 ITANAQDNTTKDS
+84 TDS

-102 MMHNIPEVMVKG
+102 MLHNLPEVMVKG

-146 TRIPGVSNATGNISF
+146 TRIPGVSDATGSISF

-181 LAERLKAMPAT
+181 LTERLKAMPAA

-226 LSGQIIGGLVQT
+226 LSGQIIGGMRQN
-238 KYAKGF
+238 KYANEF
-244 GDLYLSM
+244 GNLYLSL

-263 LVNGNSY
+263 YVNGNSY

-285 IHYNDETGQKSFGI
+285 VYYNDETGQKSFGI
-299 THDYRLGMNYAFSKN
+299 THDYRLGMNYAFGKN

-320 YTGQWDKTNSNSR
+320 YTGHWDKTCSNSN
-333 TTGSSISGMHR
+333 TTGSSISGMHH

-350 HNVDVNYALPFGLT
+350 HNVDVNYSLPFGLT
-364 LSGSYTYYRTPQQ
+364 LNGSYTYYRTPQQ
-377 QALDGTI
+377 QVLDGTMH
-384 TTENKNETERNL
+384 TDESMSETERNL

-445 SVLPDGTSSVD
+445 TIQPNGTSSVD
-456 LNERIWN
+456 NNERIWN

-477 LEASVAAEQYH
+477 VEASVAAEQYH

-526 WSTMSNVYYSSTYT
+526 WSTMSSVFYSSTYT

-547 LKPFSYSNVNLMW
+547 LKPFAYYNVNLMW

-569 AFASLKPDYSVQ
+569 AFASLKPDYFVQ
-581 LPYQTTDR
+581 LPYQTTER

-600 YSNSFGLQASAIFS
+600 YSNSYGLQASVIFN

-631 DKSSHFFDLPFNRK
+631 DKSSNFFDLPFNRK
-645 KLSVRLGG
+645 KLSVILGG
-653 MASVKLCSTQDL
+653 TASVKLCNTQDL

-672 IQSKAIQGVYDI
+672 FQSKAIQGVYDI
-684 SPIFRMNAKLQWSS
+684 SPIFRMNAKLQWTS
-698 HDGRWGLRI
+698 HDGKWGLRI
-707 NGNNIFNNK
+707 NGNNIFNNL

-722 QGNQDYRMKIN
+722 QGNQDYRMKVN
-733 YSWASVTFAVI
+733 YNWASVTFAVI

>member
-1 MFRVTE
+1 MNRVL
-7 CTFRVT
+7 FMGIFVA
-13 ECTFRDTE
+13 
-21 WPFRDTEWRFI
+21 
-32 INIKQNYLSQNKSD
+32 
-46 VCTCFYI
+46 
-53 NFSYICGDYIQNK
+53 
-66 KLIKMNKFFLTS
+66 LT
-78 LLVAAA
+78 
-84 ITANAQDNTTKDS
+84 ITANAQDDIPKDS
-97 LTMET
+97 LTMEW
-102 MMHNIPEVMVKG
+102 NSIFRNLPEVMIKG

-124 MLSYNMPLLLKQ
+124 LLLYNMPLLLKQ
-136 LPADNAYEAL
+136 FPADNAYEAL
-146 TRIPGVSNATGNISF
+146 TRIPGVSDATGNISF
-161 SGNEVTLIIN
+161 LGNEVTLIVN

-181 LAERLKAMPAT
+181 LTERLKAMPAA

-226 LSGQIIGGLVQT
+226 LSGQVIGGMKQS

-244 GDLYLSM
+244 GDLYLSL

-263 LVNGNSY
+263 YVNGNSY

-285 IHYNDETGQKSFGI
+285 VYYNDETGQKSFGI
-299 THDYRLGMNYAFSKN
+299 THNYRLGMNYAFSKN

-320 YTGQWDKTNSNSR
+320 YTGHWDKRCSNSN
-333 TTGSSISGMHR
+333 TTGSSISGMHH

-350 HNVDVNYALPFGLT
+350 HNVDVNYSLPFGLT
-364 LSGSYTYYRTPQQ
+364 LNGSYTYYRTPQQ
-377 QALDGTI
+377 QALDGTMH
-384 TTENKNETERNL
+384 TDESMLETERNL

-408 FTADQTHSLA
+408 FTADQTHSLTK
-418 HGWGLSYGVKGQ
+418 GWGLSYGVKGQ

-516 FSSNSEFPSY
+516 FSSNSDFPSY
-526 WSTMSNVYYSSTYT
+526 WSTMSNVFYSSTYT

-547 LKPFSYSNVNLMW
+547 LKPFSYYNINLMW

-581 LPYQTTDR
+581 LPYQPTDR
-589 MAVIMKETNFD
+589 MAVILKETNFN
-600 YSNSFGLQASAIFS
+600 YENSFGLQASAIFS
-614 AGKWLNGNV
+614 AGKWLDGNV
-623 FAVGTYKH
+623 YAVGIYKH
-631 DKSSHFFDLPFNRK
+631 SKSDHFFDMSFNRK
-645 KLSVRLGG
+645 KLTVALGG
-653 MASVKLCSTQDL
+653 TASIKLCHTQDL

-672 IQSKAIQGVYDI
+672 FQSKAIQGVYDV
-684 SPIFRMNAKLQWSS
+684 SPIFRMNAKLQWTS
-698 HDGRWGLRI
+698 HDGRWGLRL
-707 NGNNIFNNK
+707 NGNNIFNYK

-733 YSWASVTFAVI
+733 YNWASVTFAVI

-750 KEKTVKEVDT
+750 KEKSIKKVDT

>member
-1 MFRVTE
+1 MVNKIFLLGL
-7 CTFRVT
+7 FL
-13 ECTFRDTE
+13 
-21 WPFRDTEWRFI
+21 
-32 INIKQNYLSQNKSD
+32 LSVANVKAQ
-46 VCTCFYI
+46 T
-53 NFSYICGDYIQNK
+53 
-66 KLIKMNKFFLTS
+66 LTH
-78 LLVAAA
+78 
-84 ITANAQDNTTKDS
+84 TDS
-97 LTMET
+97 LTMEN
-102 MMHNIPEVMVKG
+102 MMHNLPEVMVKG

-146 TRIPGVSNATGNISF
+146 TRIPGISDATGSISF
-161 SGNEVTLIIN
+161 SGNEVTLIVN

-181 LAERLKAMPAT
+181 LTERLKAMPAA
-192 QLAKAEVMLSAP
+192 QLAKAEIMLSAP

-226 LSGQIIGGLVQT
+226 LSGQVIGGMKQS

-244 GDLYLSM
+244 GDLYLSL

-263 LVNGNSY
+263 YVNGNSY

-285 IHYNDETGQKSFGI
+285 VYYNDETGQKSFGI
-299 THDYRLGMNYAFSKN
+299 THNYRLGMNYAFSKN

-320 YTGQWDKTNSNSR
+320 YTGHWDKRCSNSN
-333 TTGSSISGMHR
+333 TTGSSISGMHH

-350 HNVDVNYALPFGLT
+350 HNVDVNYSLPFGLT
-364 LSGSYTYYRTPQQ
+364 LNGSYTYYRTPQQ
-377 QALDGTI
+377 QALDGTMH
-384 TTENKNETERNL
+384 TDESMPETERNL

-445 SVLPDGTSSVD
+445 TIQPNGTSSVD
-456 LNERIWN
+456 NNERIWN
-463 IYAGFSKQINKAIS
+463 IYAGFNKQINKAIS
-477 LEASVAAEQYH
+477 VEASVAAEQYH

-526 WSTMSNVYYSSTYT
+526 WSTMSNVFYSSTYS

-547 LKPFSYSNVNLMW
+547 LKPFSYYNVNLMW

-569 AFASLKPDYSVQ
+569 AFASLKPDYFVQ
-581 LPYQTTDR
+581 LPYQTTER

-600 YSNSFGLQASAIFS
+600 YSNSYGLQASVIFN

-631 DKSSHFFDLPFNRK
+631 DKSSNFFDLPFNRK
-645 KLSVRLGG
+645 KLSVILGG
-653 MASVKLCSTQDL
+653 TASIKLCQTQDL

-672 IQSKAIQGVYDI
+672 YQTKAIQGVYDI

-698 HDGRWGLRI
+698 HDGKWGLRL
-707 NGNNIFNNK
+707 NGSNIFNNL

-733 YSWASVTFAVI
+733 YNWASVTFAVI

-750 KEKTVKEVDT
+750 KEKNVKAVDT

>member
-1 MFRVTE
+1 MANKIFLLGL
-7 CTFRVT
+7 FL
-13 ECTFRDTE
+13 
-21 WPFRDTEWRFI
+21 
-32 INIKQNYLSQNKSD
+32 LSVANVKAQ
-46 VCTCFYI
+46 T
-53 NFSYICGDYIQNK
+53 
-66 KLIKMNKFFLTS
+66 LTQ
-78 LLVAAA
+78 
-84 ITANAQDNTTKDS
+84 TDS

-102 MMHNIPEVMVKG
+102 MLHNLPEVMVKG

-146 TRIPGVSNATGNISF
+146 TRIPGVSDATGSISF

-181 LAERLKAMPAT
+181 LTERLKAMPAA
-192 QLAKAEVMLSAP
+192 QLSKAEVMLSAP
-204 ARYHVRG
+204 ARNHVRG

-226 LSGQIIGGLVQT
+226 LSGQIIGGMRQN
-238 KYAKGF
+238 KYANEF
-244 GDLYLSM
+244 GNLYLSL
-251 QRGKFG
+251 QRDKFG

-263 LVNGNSY
+263 YVNGNSY

-299 THDYRLGMNYAFSKN
+299 THDYRLGMNYTFSKN
-314 HRLDVA
+314 NRLDVA

-333 TTGSSISGMHR
+333 TTGSSISGMHH

-526 WSTMSNVYYSSTYT
+526 WSTMSNVFYSSTYT

-547 LKPFSYSNVNLMW
+547 LKPFSYYNVNLMW

-653 MASVKLCSTQDL
+653 TASVKLCSTQDL

-698 HDGRWGLRI
+698 HDGRWGLRL

-733 YSWASVTFAVI
+733 YNWASVTFAVI

>member
-1 MFRVTE
+1 MANKIFLLGL
-7 CTFRVT
+7 FL
-13 ECTFRDTE
+13 
-21 WPFRDTEWRFI
+21 
-32 INIKQNYLSQNKSD
+32 LSVANVKAQ
-46 VCTCFYI
+46 T
-53 NFSYICGDYIQNK
+53 
-66 KLIKMNKFFLTS
+66 LTQ
-78 LLVAAA
+78 
-84 ITANAQDNTTKDS
+84 TDS

-102 MMHNIPEVMVKG
+102 MLHNLPEVMVKG

-146 TRIPGVSNATGNISF
+146 TRIPGVSDATGSISF

-181 LAERLKAMPAT
+181 LTERLKAMPAA

-226 LSGQIIGGLVQT
+226 LSGQVIGGMKQS

-244 GDLYLSM
+244 GDLYLSL

-263 LVNGNSY
+263 YVNGNSY

-285 IHYNDETGQKSFGI
+285 VYYNDETGQKSFGI
-299 THDYRLGMNYAFSKN
+299 THNYRLGMNYAFSKN

-320 YTGQWDKTNSNSR
+320 YTGHWDKRCSNSN
-333 TTGSSISGMHR
+333 TTGSSISGMHH

-350 HNVDVNYALPFGLT
+350 HNVDVNYSLPFGLT
-364 LSGSYTYYRTPQQ
+364 LNGSYTYYRTPQQ
-377 QALDGTI
+377 QALDGTMH
-384 TTENKNETERNL
+384 TDESMSETERNL

-445 SVLPDGTSSVD
+445 TILPNGTSSVNN
-456 LNERIWN
+456 NERIWN

-488 SPIWDKWRVYPTLN
+488 SPVWDKWRVYPTLN

-526 WSTMSNVYYSSTYT
+526 WSTMSNVFYSSTYT

-547 LKPFSYSNVNLMW
+547 LKPFSYYNVNLMW

-653 MASVKLCSTQDL
+653 TASVKLCSTQDL

-698 HDGRWGLRI
+698 HDGRWGLRL

>member
-1 MFRVTE
+1 MNRLF
-7 CTFRVT
+7 
-13 ECTFRDTE
+13 
-21 WPFRDTEWRFI
+21 FI
-32 INIKQNYLSQNKSD
+32 G
-46 VCTCFYI
+46 V
-53 NFSYICGDYIQNK
+53 
-66 KLIKMNKFFLTS
+66 
-78 LLVAAA
+78 LVASA
-84 ITANAQDNTTKDS
+84 ITANAQDNGQKDS
-97 LTMET
+97 LTMES
-102 MMHNIPEVMVKG
+102 MMHNLPEVMVKG

-146 TRIPGVSNATGNISF
+146 TRIPGVSDATGSISF
-161 SGNEVTLIIN
+161 SGNEVTLIVN

-181 LAERLKAMPAT
+181 LAERLKAMPAA
-192 QLAKAEVMLSAP
+192 QLSKAEVMLSAP

-221 AGTNQ
+221 SGNNQ
-226 LSGQIIGGLVQT
+226 LSGQIIGGMRQN
-238 KYAKGF
+238 KYANEF
-244 GDLYLSM
+244 GNLYLSL
-251 QRGKFG
+251 QRDKFG

-263 LVNGNSY
+263 YVNGNSY

-299 THDYRLGMNYAFSKN
+299 THDYRLGMNYAFSKS

-488 SPIWDKWRVYPTLN
+488 SPVWDKWRVYPTLN

-526 WSTMSNVYYSSTYT
+526 WSTMSNVFYSSTYT

-547 LKPFSYSNVNLMW
+547 LKPCSYYNLNLMW

-569 AFASLKPDYSVQ
+569 AFASLKPNYFVQ

-589 MAVIMKETNFD
+589 MTVIMKETNFD

-631 DKSSHFFDLPFNRK
+631 DKSRNFFDLPFDRK
-645 KLSVRLGG
+645 KLSVILGG
-653 MASVKLCSTQDL
+653 TASVKICSTQDL

-672 IQSKAIQGVYDI
+672 YQTKAIQGVYDI
-684 SPIFRMNAKLQWSS
+684 SPIFSMDAKLQWSS
-698 HDGRWGLRI
+698 HDGKWGVRL
-707 NGNNIFNNK
+707 NGSNIFNNRF
-716 YDTRSV
+716 DTRSV
-722 QGNQDYRMKIN
+722 QGNQDYRMKVN
-733 YSWASVTFAVI
+733 YNWASVTFAVI

>member
-1 MFRVTE
+1 MANKIFLLGL
-7 CTFRVT
+7 FL
-13 ECTFRDTE
+13 
-21 WPFRDTEWRFI
+21 
-32 INIKQNYLSQNKSD
+32 LSVANVKAQ
-46 VCTCFYI
+46 T
-53 NFSYICGDYIQNK
+53 
-66 KLIKMNKFFLTS
+66 LTQ
-78 LLVAAA
+78 
-84 ITANAQDNTTKDS
+84 TDS

-102 MMHNIPEVMVKG
+102 MLHNLPEVMVKG

-146 TRIPGVSNATGNISF
+146 TRIPGVSDATGSISF

-181 LAERLKAMPAT
+181 LTERLKAMPAA

-226 LSGQIIGGLVQT
+226 LSGQIIGGMRQN
-238 KYAKGF
+238 KYANEF
-244 GDLYLSM
+244 GNLYLSL

-263 LVNGNSY
+263 YVNGNSY

-285 IHYNDETGQKSFGI
+285 VYYNDETGQKSFGI
-299 THDYRLGMNYAFSKN
+299 THNYRLGMNYAFSKN

-320 YTGQWDKTNSNSR
+320 YTGHWDKTCSNSN
-333 TTGSSISGMHR
+333 TTGSSISGMHH

-350 HNVDVNYALPFGLT
+350 HNVDVNYSLPFGLT
-364 LSGSYTYYRTPQQ
+364 LNGSYTYYRTPQL
-377 QALDGTI
+377 QALDGTMH
-384 TTENKNETERNL
+384 TDESMPETERNL

-445 SVLPDGTSSVD
+445 TIQPNGTSSVD
-456 LNERIWN
+456 NNERIWN
-463 IYAGFSKQINKAIS
+463 IYAGFSKQINKALS

-488 SPIWDKWRVYPTLN
+488 SPIWDKWRIYPTLN

-526 WSTMSNVYYSSTYT
+526 WSTMSNVFYSSTYS

-547 LKPFSYSNVNLMW
+547 LKPFAYYNVNLMW

-569 AFASLKPDYSVQ
+569 AFASLKPDYFVQ
-581 LPYQTTDR
+581 LPYQTTER

-600 YSNSFGLQASAIFS
+600 YSNSYGLQASVIFN

-631 DKSSHFFDLPFNRK
+631 DKSSNFFDLPFNRK
-645 KLSVRLGG
+645 KFSVILGG
-653 MASVKLCSTQDL
+653 TASVKLCNTQDL

-672 IQSKAIQGVYDI
+672 FQSKAIQGVYDI
-684 SPIFRMNAKLQWSS
+684 SPIFRMDAKLQWTS
-698 HDGRWGLRI
+698 HDGKWGLRI
-707 NGNNIFNNK
+707 NGNNIFNNL

-722 QGNQDYRMKIN
+722 QGNQDYRMKVN
-733 YSWASVTFAVI
+733 YNWASVTFAVI

>member
-1 MFRVTE
+1 MANKI
-7 CTFRVT
+7 
-13 ECTFRDTE
+13 
-21 WPFRDTEWRFI
+21 FI
-32 INIKQNYLSQNKSD
+32 LGLFLLS
-46 VCTCFYI
+46 
-53 NFSYICGDYIQNK
+53 
-66 KLIKMNKFFLTS
+66 
-78 LLVAAA
+78 VA
-84 ITANAQDNTTKDS
+84 NVKAQAQTQTDS
-97 LTMET
+97 LTMEN
-102 MMHNIPEVMVKG
+102 MMHNLPEVMVKG
-114 SRPIV
+114 SRPVV

-124 MLSYNMPLLLKQ
+124 MLTYNMPLLIKL

-146 TRIPGVSNATGNISF
+146 TRIPGVSDATGSISF

-181 LAERLKAMPAT
+181 LTERLKAMPAA

-226 LSGQIIGGLVQT
+226 LSGQIIGGFEQN

-244 GDLYLSM
+244 GDLYLSL

-263 LVNGNSY
+263 YVNGNSY
-270 GESSRIANHPLGNNR
+270 GESSLIANHPLGNNR
-285 IHYNDETGQKSFGI
+285 VYYNDETGQKSFGI

-320 YTGQWDKTNSNSR
+320 YTGQWDKTSSNNH
-333 TTGSSISGMHR
+333 TTGSSISGMHL

-350 HNVDVNYALPFGLT
+350 HNVDVNYSLPFGLT
-364 LSGSYTYYRTPQQ
+364 LNGSYTYYRTPQQ
-377 QALDGTI
+377 QALDGTMH
-384 TTENKNETERNL
+384 TDESMPETERNL

-445 SVLPDGTSSVD
+445 TIQPNGTSSVD
-456 LNERIWN
+456 NNERIWN

-477 LEASVAAEQYH
+477 VEASVAAEQYH
-488 SPIWDKWRVYPTLN
+488 SPIWDKWRIYPTLN

-526 WSTMSNVYYSSTYT
+526 WSTMSNVFYSSTYS

-547 LKPFSYSNVNLMW
+547 LKPYSYYNVNLMW

-569 AFASLKPDYSVQ
+569 AFASLKPDYFVQ
-581 LPYQTTDR
+581 LPYQTTER

-600 YSNSFGLQASAIFS
+600 YSNSYGLQASVIFN

-631 DKSSHFFDLPFNRK
+631 DKSSNFFDLPFNRK
-645 KLSVRLGG
+645 KFSVILGG
-653 MASVKLCSTQDL
+653 TASVKLCNTQDL

-672 IQSKAIQGVYDI
+672 FQSKAIQGVYDI
-684 SPIFRMNAKLQWSS
+684 SPIFSMDAKLQWSS
-698 HDGRWGLRI
+698 HDGKWGLRL
-707 NGNNIFNNK
+707 NGSNIFNNL

-733 YSWASVTFAVI
+733 YNWASVTFAVI

-750 KEKTVKEVDT
+750 KEKSVKAVDT

>member
-1 MFRVTE
+1 
-7 CTFRVT
+7 
-13 ECTFRDTE
+13 
-21 WPFRDTEWRFI
+21 
-32 INIKQNYLSQNKSD
+32 
-46 VCTCFYI
+46 
-53 NFSYICGDYIQNK
+53 
-66 KLIKMNKFFLTS
+66 
-78 LLVAAA
+78 
-84 ITANAQDNTTKDS
+84 
-97 LTMET
+97 MEN
-102 MMHNIPEVMVKG
+102 MMHNLPEIMVKG

-146 TRIPGVSNATGNISF
+146 THIPGVSNATGNISF

-445 SVLPDGTSSVD
+445 TILPDGTSSVD
-456 LNERIWN
+456 NNERIWN

-488 SPIWDKWRVYPTLN
+488 SPVWDKWRVYPTFN

-526 WSTMSNVYYSSTYT
+526 WSTMSNVFYSSTYT

-547 LKPFSYSNVNLMW
+547 LKPFSYYNVNLMW

-569 AFASLKPDYSVQ
+569 AFASLKPDYFVQ

-600 YSNSFGLQASAIFS
+600 YSNSYGLQASAIFS

-631 DKSSHFFDLPFNRK
+631 DKSCNFFNLPFDRK
-645 KLSVRLGG
+645 KLSVILGG
-653 MASVKLCSTQDL
+653 TASVKLSSTHDL

-672 IQSKAIQGVYDI
+672 YQTKAIQGVYDI
-684 SPIFRMNAKLQWSS
+684 SPVFRMDAKLQWSS
-698 HDGRWGLRI
+698 HDGKWGLRL
-707 NGNNIFNNK
+707 NGSNIFNNRF
-716 YDTRSV
+716 DTRSV

-733 YSWASVTFAVI
+733 YNWSSFTFAVI

>member
-1 MFRVTE
+1 M
-7 CTFRVT
+7 
-13 ECTFRDTE
+13 
-21 WPFRDTEWRFI
+21 
-32 INIKQNYLSQNKSD
+32 N
-46 VCTCFYI
+46 
-53 NFSYICGDYIQNK
+53 
-66 KLIKMNKFFLTS
+66 IKMNRVLFMGIFVALT
-78 LLVAAA
+78 
-84 ITANAQDNTTKDS
+84 ITANAQDDIPKDS
-97 LTMET
+97 LTMEWKS
-102 MMHNIPEVMVKG
+102 MFRNLPEVMIKG
-114 SRPIV
+114 SHPIV
-119 KAERG
+119 KVERG
-124 MLSYNMPLLLKQ
+124 LLLYNMPLLLKQ

-146 TRIPGVSNATGNISF
+146 TRIPGVSDATGSISF

-181 LAERLKAMPAT
+181 LTERLKAMPAA

-204 ARYHVRG
+204 VRYHVRG

-226 LSGQIIGGLVQT
+226 LSGQIIGGMRQN
-238 KYAKGF
+238 KYANEF
-244 GDLYLSM
+244 GNLYLSL
-251 QRGKFG
+251 QRDKFG

-263 LVNGNSY
+263 YVNGNSY

-299 THDYRLGMNYAFSKN
+299 THDYRLGMNYTFSKN
-314 HRLDVA
+314 NRLDVA

-526 WSTMSNVYYSSTYT
+526 WSTMSNVFYSSTYT

-547 LKPFSYSNVNLMW
+547 LKPFSYYNVNLMW

-653 MASVKLCSTQDL
+653 TASVKLCSTQDL

-698 HDGRWGLRI
+698 HDGRWGLRL

-750 KEKTVKEVDT
+750 KEKNVKAVDT

>member
-1 MFRVTE
+1 MNRLF
-7 CTFRVT
+7 
-13 ECTFRDTE
+13 
-21 WPFRDTEWRFI
+21 FI
-32 INIKQNYLSQNKSD
+32 G
-46 VCTCFYI
+46 V
-53 NFSYICGDYIQNK
+53 
-66 KLIKMNKFFLTS
+66 
-78 LLVAAA
+78 LVASA
-84 ITANAQDNTTKDS
+84 ITANAQDNGQKDS
-97 LTMET
+97 LTMES
-102 MMHNIPEVMVKG
+102 MMHNLPEVMVKG

-146 TRIPGVSNATGNISF
+146 TRIPGVSDATGSISF
-161 SGNEVTLIIN
+161 SGNEVTLIVN

-181 LAERLKAMPAT
+181 LAERLKAMPAA

-226 LSGQIIGGLVQT
+226 LSGQIIGGFEQN

-257 LDAQYK
+257 MDAQYK
-263 LVNGNSY
+263 YINGNSY

-320 YTGQWDKTNSNSR
+320 YTGQWDKTSSNSR
-333 TTGSSISGMHR
+333 TTGSSISGMHS

-430 FTSNKSYQTTIDKDG
+430 FTSNKSYQTTIGKDG
-445 SVLPDGTSSVD
+445 TILPDGTSSVD
-456 LNERIWN
+456 NTERIWN
-463 IYAGFSKQINKAIS
+463 IYAGLSKQINKALS

-488 SPIWDKWRVYPTLN
+488 SPVWDKWRVYPTLN

-516 FSSNSEFPSY
+516 FSSDSEYPSY
-526 WSTMSNVYYSSTYT
+526 WSTMSNVFYSSTYT

-547 LKPFSYSNVNLMW
+547 LKPFSYYNVNLMW

-569 AFASLKPDYSVQ
+569 AFASLKPDYFVQ

-600 YSNSFGLQASAIFS
+600 YSNSYGLQASAIFS

-631 DKSSHFFDLPFNRK
+631 DKSRNFFDLPFNRK
-645 KLSVRLGG
+645 KLSVILGG
-653 MASVKLCSTQDL
+653 TASVKLCNSQDL

-698 HDGRWGLRI
+698 HDGKWGLRL
-707 NGNNIFNNK
+707 NGSNIFNNRF
-716 YDTRSV
+716 DTRSV
-722 QGNQDYRMKIN
+722 QGNQDYRMKVN
-733 YSWASVTFAVI
+733 YNWSSFTFAVI

>member
-1 MFRVTE
+1 M
-7 CTFRVT
+7 
-13 ECTFRDTE
+13 
-21 WPFRDTEWRFI
+21 
-32 INIKQNYLSQNKSD
+32 
-46 VCTCFYI
+46 
-53 NFSYICGDYIQNK
+53 
-66 KLIKMNKFFLTS
+66 KMNRLFFTT
-78 LLVAAA
+78 LLVASA
-84 ITANAQDNTTKDS
+84 ITANAQANVETDS

-102 MMHNIPEVMVKG
+102 MMHNLPEVMVKG

-146 TRIPGVSNATGNISF
+146 TRIPGVSDATGSISF
-161 SGNEVTLIIN
+161 SGNEVTLIVN

-181 LAERLKAMPAT
+181 LAERLKAMPAA

-221 AGTNQ
+221 AGNNQ
-226 LSGQIIGGLVQT
+226 LSGQIIGGMRQN
-238 KYAKGF
+238 KYANEF
-244 GDLYLSM
+244 GNLYLSL

-263 LVNGNSY
+263 YVNGNSY

-299 THDYRLGMNYAFSKN
+299 THDYRLGMNYTFSKN
-314 HRLDVA
+314 NRLDVA
-320 YTGQWDKTNSNSR
+320 YTGQWNKTNSNSR

-488 SPIWDKWRVYPTLN
+488 SPVWDKWRVYPTLN

-516 FSSNSEFPSY
+516 FSSDSEYPSY
-526 WSTMSNVYYSSTYT
+526 WSTMSNVFYASAYT

-547 LKPFSYSNVNLMW
+547 LKPCSYYSLNLMW
-560 QIKRRYTLM
+560 QVKRRYTLM
-569 AFASLKPDYSVQ
+569 AFASLKPDYFVQ

-589 MAVIMKETNFD
+589 MAVIMKETNFN
-600 YSNSFGLQASAIFS
+600 YSNSYGLQASAIFS

-623 FAVGTYKH
+623 FAVGTLKH
-631 DKSSHFFDLPFNRK
+631 DKSHHFFDLPFNRK
-645 KLSVRLGG
+645 KLSVILGG
-653 MASVKLCSTQDL
+653 TASVKLCSTQDL

-672 IQSKAIQGVYDI
+672 FQSKAIQGVYDI
-684 SPIFRMNAKLQWSS
+684 SPIFNMDAKLQWSS
-698 HDGRWGLRI
+698 HDGKWGVRL
-707 NGNNIFNNK
+707 NGSNIFNNRF
-716 YDTRSV
+716 DTRSV
-722 QGNQDYRMKIN
+722 QDNQDYRMKVN
-733 YSWASVTFAVI
+733 YNWASFTLAVI